1 MWSKYGIKITNEK
14 LDKRLLS
21 DYPNIRREGDYID
34 SKTSILFSCI
44 YCSKK
49 YLKKPKDISKIKC
62 RCLDRYNNYKK
73 KLVNKNIELIDN
85 YINIREKILHK
96 CKICLLE
103 FKSSPKSVLNSKN
116 GCPSCSGKIFS
127 IDKYKSILPKN
138 LKLISNEYIGCN
150 VKHKHFCIDCN
161 NYFETKPNYIIH
173 MGTNCPIC
181 CKSKGERQIIDFLDS
196 INIDYKRE
204 YIVGINGIKLRFDF
218 YIPEMRLF
226 IEYDGIQHY
235 KPIDLFGGLEYYEK
249 LKINDKLK
257 DNWCNGNNL
266 NLLRIPYN
274 VINIKKYLNCKI
286 FNNE

>member
-14 LDKRLLS
+14 LDERLLS
-21 DYPNIRREGDYID
+21 DYPNIIRENDYVD
-34 SKTSILFSCI
+34 SKTSIIFSCI

-49 YLKKPKDISKIKC
+49 YTKKPKDISKIKC
-62 RCLDRYNNYKK
+62 RCLERDNNYKK

-103 FKSSPKSVLNSKN
+103 FKTSPKSVLNSKH

-138 LKLISNEYIGCN
+138 LKLISNEYIGSN
-150 VKHKHFCIDCN
+150 FKHKHFCIDCN
-161 NYFETKPNYIIH
+161 NYFETKPNYIVH

-181 CKSKGERQIIDFLDS
+181 SKSKGERQIIDFLDS

-204 YIVGINGIKLRFDF
+204 YIVNINGKKLRFDF
-218 YIPEMRLF
+218 YIPKIKLF

-235 KPIDLFGGLEYYEK
+235 KPVDLFGGLEYYEK

-257 DNWCNGNNL
+257 DNWCNRNNL
-266 NLLRIPYN
+266 NLIRIPYK
-274 VINIKKYLNCKI
+274 ISNIKKYLNCKI
-286 FNNE
+286 YNNE